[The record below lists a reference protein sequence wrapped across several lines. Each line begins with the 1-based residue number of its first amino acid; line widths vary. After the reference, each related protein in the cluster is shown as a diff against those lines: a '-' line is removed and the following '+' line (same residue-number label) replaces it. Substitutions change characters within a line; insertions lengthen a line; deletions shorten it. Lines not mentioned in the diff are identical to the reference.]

1 MSYVIAPALQ
11 SAIYQYLS
19 NDSILQADLHG
30 ALYDAIPPATPPATY
45 VLIGAE
51 EAFDRSDKTGHGAE
65 HRLVISVL
73 TNATGFLAA
82 KHVAARICE
91 LLDAP
96 ALTLARGRLVAL
108 WFDRAEARK
117 IEGDQTRR
125 IDLRFRA
132 RVEDD

>member
-1 MSYVIAPALQ
+1 MSYVLAPALQ
-11 SAIYQYLS
+11 AAIFQHLAADSALS
-19 NDSILQADLHG
+19 AQLGG

-45 VLIGAE
+45 ALIGVE
-51 EAFDRSDKTGHGAE
+51 EVLDRSDQTGHGAE
-65 HRLVISVL
+65 HRLTISVV
-73 TNATGFLAA
+73 TNSSGFLAA
-82 KHVAARICE
+82 KQVAARICE
-91 LLDAP
+91 VLEAP
-96 ALTLARGRLVAL
+96 ALPLSRGRLVAL